1 MQRNWASYQNVTNV
15 VGTLISSG
23 KCTLHE
29 LETVYGLEDAYD
41 MLEVVIVDSYNQAL
55 ANQE

>member
-1 MQRNWASYQNVTNV
+1 
-15 VGTLISSG
+15 
-23 KCTLHE
+23 LHE

-41 MLEVVIVDSYNQAL
+41 MLEVVIVDAHNNAL